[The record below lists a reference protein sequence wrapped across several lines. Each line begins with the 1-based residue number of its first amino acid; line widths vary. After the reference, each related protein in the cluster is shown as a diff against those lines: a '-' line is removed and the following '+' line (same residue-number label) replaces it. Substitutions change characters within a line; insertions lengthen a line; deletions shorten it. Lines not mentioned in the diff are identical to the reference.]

1 MNNPKNLKYSKSHEW
16 VQFTS
21 DTVAKVGLTDFAQ
34 KSLGGIVFINLPEE
48 GDTVTVG
55 DSYGDIES
63 VKAVSDLISSLSGK
77 IIAIN
82 EELLDF
88 PGKIN
93 EIPYDA
99 WLVEVSD
106 ITELDELLDADAYE
120 IFCEEN
126 N

>member
-1 MNNPKNLKYSKSHEW
+1 MNNPTNLKYSKSHEW
-16 VQFTS
+16 VEFIS
-21 DTVAKVGLTDFAQ
+21 ETVARVGLTDFAQ

-48 GDTVTVG
+48 GDTVMVG

-63 VKAVSDLISSLSGK
+63 VKAVSDLVSSLSGTVT
-77 IIAIN
+77 AIN

-93 EIPYDA
+93 ENPYDA
-99 WLVEVSD
+99 WLVEISD

-120 IFCEEN
+120 VFCEEN
-126 N
+126 K